1 MVDKVEEVRGLKE
14 CFDNAQIRSD
24 YYQQRAYEI
33 VKLLNKEEYKRLSP
47 LELPEN
53 WV

>member
-14 CFDNAQIRSD
+14 CFDNAKIRSD

-33 VKLLNKEEYKRLSP
+33 VKLLNKEEYKRLSL